1 MPDGMR
7 VAVIGGGPGGLFAGR
22 LLKLARPGWH
32 VDVFE
37 RNPAGSVY
45 GFGIGL
51 GGQVLGSIRRADPV
65 LHDDLMG
72 LGVGR
77 DSSQRM
83 ACPGG
88 VSEWQWGGWQTLAIA
103 RAALLAVLRDRAE
116 QAGVNV
122 SFETGVSYDEVA
134 DADIVIAADGANSAA
149 RARFAATFRPSIRP
163 GRLKTIW
170 LGARAD
176 PPIDKSM
183 FAVRS
188 NEHGTWALHAY
199 PYGPSPGTSGP
210 GTSGPGTSGP
220 GTSGMATL
228 VIETDPVTWERA
240 GLRAGTEACDRAGTP
255 DLVSRDYLSG
265 LYADYL
271 GGAEL
276 LMSNSR
282 WFTFDMI
289 ANASWSAGRV
299 VLLGDAAHTAHP
311 SIGSG
316 TRMAL
321 EDAVALGDAF
331 AVHGDN
337 VNAAFRAYEGER
349 RPKVEQLQRA
359 ALPSQRWWETL
370 DERIAL
376 GPDRLAM
383 HYISRTGFYPL
394 GRFAERDASFVA
406 RIVRDFRAGHA
417 GPAGTAAAG
426 ADVVAGELAV
436 LESGLVTGALSLR
449 NRIATRVSGIGQL
462 DRLARDPSSRAGL
475 AVLDTGRP
483 AELIEA
489 ETDAVRLTELI
500 AAAPFAVAVSVPIDS
515 DPVIIERL
523 LACGVRV
530 IETQLPPGIP
540 DPVVL
545 KAAAEAISAWPG
557 QPAGPRPGVILRF
570 PGVPADP
577 DSGDLADLARRIAL
591 LDARIDIV
599 DVEFSHDAAAADLP
613 FQLADRFRVAG
624 RPAVMTSVPA
634 LDADRI
640 ATALVCGRVEL
651 VSVPFEA
658 VLAGSGQVGSGQ
670 APR

>member
-22 LLKLARPGWH
+22 LLKLARPGWR

-51 GGQVLGSIRRADPV
+51 GGQVLGSIQRADPV

-83 ACPGG
+83 VSPDGI
-88 VSEWQWGGWQTLAIA
+88 SEWQWGGWRTLAIA
-103 RAALLAVLRDRAE
+103 RAALLAVLRARAE

-122 SFETGVSYDEVA
+122 SFETDVSYDEVA
-134 DADIVIAADGANSAA
+134 GADIVIAADGANSAT
-149 RARFAATFRPSIRP
+149 RARFAASFRPSIRP

-183 FAVRS
+183 FAVRT

-199 PYGPSPGTSGP
+199 PYGPSPA
-210 GTSGPGTSGP
+210 P

-228 VIETDPVTWERA
+228 VIETDPMTWERA
-240 GLRAGTEACDRAGTP
+240 GLRAGTEASERSGTP

-289 ANASWSAGRV
+289 KNASWSAGHT

-316 TRMAL
+316 TRMAM

-331 AVHGDN
+331 AAHGDH
-337 VNAAFRAYEGER
+337 VSAAFRAYEGER
-349 RPKVEQLQRA
+349 RPKVAQLQRA

-370 DERIAL
+370 DERIGL

-394 GRFAERDASFVA
+394 GRFAERDAGFVT
-406 RIVRDFRAGHA
+406 RIVRDFRTRHA
-417 GPAGTAAAG
+417 GPDAAAAAG
-426 ADVVAGELAV
+426 PDVVSGELDV
-436 LESGLVTGALSLR
+436 LRTPLVTGALSLR
-449 NRIATRVSGIGQL
+449 NRISTRVGGIDQL
-462 DRLARDPSSRAGL
+462 ERLARDPSSSPGL
-475 AVLDTGRP
+475 AVLEVGRP
-483 AELIEA
+483 AELIER
-489 ETDAVRLTELI
+489 ETEAVRIKELT
-500 AAAPFAVAVSVPIDS
+500 ASGPFAVAVSVPADA
-515 DPVIIERL
+515 DRTVIERL
-523 LACGVRV
+523 VACGVAV

-540 DPVVL
+540 SPAAL
-545 KAAAEAISAWPG
+545 TAAARAISSW
-557 QPAGPRPGVILRF
+557 QSLPAGVILRL
-570 PGVPADP
+570 PGIPADP
-577 DSGDLADLARRIAL
+577 DSADLTDLARRIAA
-591 LDARIDIV
+591 LDARVEII
-599 DVEFSHDAAAADLP
+599 DVEFGHNAADHADLP
-613 FQLADRFRVAG
+613 FQLADRFRAAG
-624 RPAVMTSVPA
+624 GPAVMTSMPA

-640 ATALVCGRVEL
+640 ATALVCGRADL

-658 VLAGSGQVGSGQ
+658 VLEAT
-670 APR
+670 R

>member
-22 LLKLARPGWH
+22 LLKLARPGWR

-51 GGQVLGSIRRADPV
+51 GGQVLGSIRRADPL

-83 ACPGG
+83 VSPDGI
-88 VSEWQWGGWQTLAIA
+88 SEWQWGGWRTLAIA
-103 RAALLAVLRDRAE
+103 RAALLAVLRARAE
-116 QAGVNV
+116 EAGVNV
-122 SFETGVSYDEVA
+122 SFETDVSYDEVA
-134 DADIVIAADGANSAA
+134 EADIVIAADGANSAI
-149 RARFAATFRPSIRP
+149 RARFATSFRPAIRP

-183 FAVRS
+183 FAVRA
-188 NEHGTWALHAY
+188 NGHGTWALHAY
-199 PYGPSPGTSGP
+199 PYGPSPA
-210 GTSGPGTSGP
+210 P

-228 VIETDPVTWERA
+228 VIETDPMTWERA
-240 GLRAGTEACDRAGTP
+240 GLRAGTESSERSGTP
-255 DLVSRDYLSG
+255 DLVSRDYLSA

-289 ANASWSAGRV
+289 KNASWSAGHT

-316 TRMAL
+316 TRMAM

-331 AVHGDN
+331 AAHGDN
-337 VNAAFRAYEGER
+337 VSAAFRAYEDER

-370 DERIAL
+370 DERIGL

-394 GRFAERDASFVA
+394 GRFAERDAGFVT
-406 RIVRDFRAGHA
+406 RIVRDFRARHA
-417 GPAGTAAAG
+417 GPDAAADASVG
-426 ADVVAGELAV
+426 SRADVVSGELDV
-436 LESGLVTGALSLR
+436 LRTPLVTGALSLR
-449 NRIATRVSGIGQL
+449 NRIATRVSGIDQL
-462 DRLARDPSSRAGL
+462 ERLARDASSSPPGL
-475 AVLDTGRP
+475 AVLDGRRP
-483 AELIEA
+483 AELIER
-489 ETDAVRLTELI
+489 ETEAVRIKELT
-500 AAAPFAVAVSVPIDS
+500 ASGPFAVAVSVPADS
-515 DPVIIERL
+515 DLTIIERL
-523 LACGVRV
+523 VACGVSV
-530 IETQLPPGIP
+530 IEAQLPPGIP
-540 DPVVL
+540 GPAVL
-545 KAAAEAISAWPG
+545 RAASRAISSW
-557 QPAGPRPGVILRF
+557 QSLPAGVILRV
-570 PGVPADP
+570 PGIPADP
-577 DSGDLADLARRIAL
+577 DSGDMAGLARSLAA
-591 LDARIDIV
+591 LDARIEII
-599 DVEFSHDAAAADLP
+599 DVEFGHDAADHADLP
-613 FQLADRFRVAG
+613 FQLADRFRAAG
-624 RPAVMTSVPA
+624 GPAVMTSVPA

-640 ATALVCGRVEL
+640 ATALVCGRVDL

-658 VLAGSGQVGSGQ
+658 VLETN
-670 APR
+670 R

>member
-22 LLKLARPGWH
+22 LLKLARPDWR

-51 GGQVLGSIRRADPV
+51 GGQVLGSIRRADPL
-65 LHDDLMG
+65 LHDDLME

-83 ACPGG
+83 VCPGG
-88 VSEWQWGGWQTLAIA
+88 ISEWQWGGWRTLAIA
-103 RAALLAVLRDRAE
+103 RASLLAVLRARAE
-116 QAGVNV
+116 EAGVNI
-122 SFETGVSYDEVA
+122 SFETDVSYDKVA
-134 DADIVIAADGANSAA
+134 DADIVIAADGANSAT
-149 RARFAATFRPSIRP
+149 RARFAASFRPAIRP

-199 PYGPSPGTSGP
+199 PYGPSPG
-210 GTSGPGTSGP
+210 P

-228 VIETDPVTWERA
+228 VIETDPMTWERA
-240 GLRAGTEACDRAGTP
+240 GLRAGTESSERSGSP
-255 DLVSRDYLSG
+255 DLVSRDYLSA

-289 ANASWSAGRV
+289 KNASWSVGHT

-316 TRMAL
+316 TRMAM

-331 AVHGDN
+331 AAHGGN
-337 VNAAFRAYEGER
+337 VSAAFRAYEGER

-370 DERIAL
+370 DERIGL

-394 GRFAERDASFVA
+394 RRFAERDAGFA
-406 RIVRDFRAGHA
+406 TRIVRDFRARHA
-417 GPAGTAAAG
+417 GTAAAAAAG
-426 ADVVAGELAV
+426 ADVVSAELDV
-436 LESGLVTGALSLR
+436 LRTGLVTGPLSLR
-449 NRIATRVSGIGQL
+449 NRIATRVSGIDQL
-462 DRLARDPSSRAGL
+462 DRLARDPSSSPGL
-475 AVLDTGRP
+475 AVLDVCRP
-483 AELIEA
+483 AELIER
-489 ETDAVRLTELI
+489 ETEAVRMKELTASGL
-500 AAAPFAVAVSVPIDS
+500 FAVAVSVPADS
-515 DPVIIERL
+515 DLTIIERL
-523 LACGVRV
+523 VACGVSV

-540 DPVVL
+540 GPAVL
-545 KAAAEAISAWPG
+545 TAAIRAISSWQSLPV
-557 QPAGPRPGVILRF
+557 GVILRL
-570 PGVPADP
+570 PGIPADP
-577 DSGDLADLARRIAL
+577 DSGDLADLARRIAA
-591 LDARIDIV
+591 LDARIEII
-599 DVEFSHDAAAADLP
+599 DVEFGHNAADHADLP
-613 FQLADRFRVAG
+613 FQLADRFRATG
-624 RPAVMTSVPA
+624 GPAVMTSIAA

-640 ATALVCGRVEL
+640 ATALVCGRADL

-658 VLAGSGQVGSGQ
+658 VLEVT
-670 APR
+670 R

>member
-1 MPDGMR
+1 
-7 VAVIGGGPGGLFAGR
+7 VIGGGPGGLFAGR
-22 LLKLARPGWH
+22 LLKLARPGWR

-51 GGQVLGSIRRADPV
+51 GGQVLGSIRRADPL

-83 ACPGG
+83 VGPDGI
-88 VSEWQWGGWQTLAIA
+88 SEWQWGGWRTLAIA
-103 RAALLAVLRDRAE
+103 RAALLTVLRARAE
-116 QAGVNV
+116 EAGVNV
-122 SFETGVSYDEVA
+122 SFETDVSYDEVA
-134 DADIVIAADGANSAA
+134 DADIVIAADGANSAT
-149 RARFAATFRPSIRP
+149 RARFAASFRPAIRP

-199 PYGPSPGTSGP
+199 PYGPSPG
-210 GTSGPGTSGP
+210 P

-228 VIETDPVTWERA
+228 VIETDPMTWERA
-240 GLRAGTEACDRAGTP
+240 GLRAGTESSERSGTP
-255 DLVSRDYLSG
+255 DLVSRDYLSA

-289 ANASWSAGRV
+289 TNASWSAGRT

-331 AVHGDN
+331 AAHGDN
-337 VNAAFRAYEGER
+337 VSDAFRAYEGER

-370 DERIAL
+370 DERIGL

-394 GRFAERDASFVA
+394 GRFAERDAGFVT
-406 RIVRDFRAGHA
+406 RIVRDFRARHA
-417 GPAGTAAAG
+417 GPADAG
-426 ADVVAGELAV
+426 AGSRADVVPGELDV
-436 LESGLVTGALSLR
+436 LRTGLVTGVLSLR
-449 NRIATRVSGIGQL
+449 NRIATRVSGIDQL
-462 DRLARDPSSRAGL
+462 DRLARDPLSSPGL
-475 AVLDTGRP
+475 AVLDVCRP
-483 AELIEA
+483 AELIER
-489 ETDAVRLTELI
+489 ETEAVRMKELT
-500 AAAPFAVAVSVPIDS
+500 ASGPFAVAVSVPIDS
-515 DPVIIERL
+515 DLTIIERL

-540 DPVVL
+540 SPSVL
-545 KAAAEAISAWPG
+545 TAAAQAISSW
-557 QPAGPRPGVILRF
+557 QSLPAGPQAAAILRF
-570 PGVPADP
+570 QGIPADP
-577 DSGDLADLARRIAL
+577 DSGDMADLARRIAV
-591 LDARIDIV
+591 LDGRIEII
-599 DVEFSHDAAAADLP
+599 DVEFGHDATAADHADLP
-613 FQLADRFRVAG
+613 FQLADRFRVTG
-624 RPAVMTSVPA
+624 GPAVMTSIAA

-658 VLAGSGQVGSGQ
+658 LLEAPVSAG
-670 APR
+670 AAARN

>member
-22 LLKLARPGWH
+22 LLKLARPGWR

-51 GGQVLGSIRRADPV
+51 GGQVLGSIRRADPL

-83 ACPGG
+83 VGPDGT
-88 VSEWQWGGWQTLAIA
+88 SEWQWGGWRTLAIA
-103 RAALLAVLRDRAE
+103 RAALLTVLRARAE
-116 QAGVNV
+116 EAGVNV
-122 SFETGVSYDEVA
+122 SFENGVSYDEVA
-134 DADIVIAADGANSAA
+134 DADIVIAADGANSAT
-149 RARFAATFRPSIRP
+149 RARFAASFRPAIRP

-199 PYGPSPGTSGP
+199 PYGPSPGP
-210 GTSGPGTSGP
+210 GA
-220 GTSGMATL
+220 SGMATL

-240 GLRAGTEACDRAGTP
+240 GLRAGTESCERSGAP
-255 DLVSRDYLSG
+255 DLLSRDYLSA

-289 ANASWSAGRV
+289 TNASWSVGRT

-331 AVHGDN
+331 AAHGDN
-337 VNAAFRAYEGER
+337 VSAALRAYEGER

-370 DERIAL
+370 DERIGL

-394 GRFAERDASFVA
+394 GRFAERDAGFVT
-406 RIVRDFRAGHA
+406 RIVGDFLARHA
-417 GPAGTAAAG
+417 GAAGTADAG
-426 ADVVAGELAV
+426 ACSPADVVSGELDV
-436 LESGLVTGALSLR
+436 LGTGLVTGALSLR
-449 NRIATRVSGIGQL
+449 NRIATRVSGIDQL
-462 DRLARDPSSRAGL
+462 DRLARDPSSSPGL
-475 AVLDTGRP
+475 AVLEVCRP
-483 AELIEA
+483 AELIER
-489 ETDAVRLTELI
+489 ETEAVRMKELT
-500 AAAPFAVAVSVPIDS
+500 ASAPFAVAVSVPADA
-515 DPVIIERL
+515 DLTIIERL
-523 LACGVRV
+523 LAFGVRV

-540 DPVVL
+540 SPSVL
-545 KAAAEAISAWPG
+545 TAVTRAISSWQSLPDGPRAAA
-557 QPAGPRPGVILRF
+557 ILRLQAI
-570 PGVPADP
+570 PADP
-577 DSGDLADLARRIAL
+577 DSGDLADLARRMAA
-591 LDARIDIV
+591 LDARIEII
-599 DVEFSHDAAAADLP
+599 DVEFGRDVTAADHADLP
-613 FQLADRFRVAG
+613 FQLADRFRAAAG
-624 RPAVMTSVPA
+624 PAVMTSLPA

-640 ATALVCGRVEL
+640 ATALVCGRVDL

-658 VLAGSGQVGSGQ
+658 VLEAT
-670 APR
+670 R